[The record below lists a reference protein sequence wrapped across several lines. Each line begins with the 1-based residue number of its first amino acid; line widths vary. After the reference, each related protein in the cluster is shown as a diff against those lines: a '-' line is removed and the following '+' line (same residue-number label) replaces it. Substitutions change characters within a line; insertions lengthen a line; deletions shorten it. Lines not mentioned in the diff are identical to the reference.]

1 MLTNEYFGITI
12 QIANDFDM
20 LFQNVR
26 LTVNAPAHLRNKGTQ
41 IKLFLKI
48 PGSFYNFNNQ

>member
-20 LFQNVR
+20 LFENVR
-26 LTVNAPAHLRNKGTQ
+26 LTVNVPVHLRNKG
-41 IKLFLKI
+41 K
-48 PGSFYNFNNQ
+48 NNSHLQ